1 MHKIIRTLVIRALY
15 VLVFSLL
22 LLAISSTSSFYIGT
36 EFTIAPEKAAAS
48 GSQLLYLPMI
58 QRQPTPTFTP
68 TFTPTLTRTPTRTA
82 TPILSGGVL
91 RVNPTNRRYF
101 TDNSSRA
108 ILLTGSHTWFNL
120 QDYGTTDPPTAF
132 DYTAYLN
139 FLQTNNHNFFR
150 LWAWE
155 QAKWATWTSSG
166 VMFNPLPYQRTG
178 PGTALDGKPKF
189 DVTKFNQAYFDR
201 MRSRIIEAG
210 NRGIYV
216 SIMLFDG
223 FSVGKKSSSDP
234 GNPWPGHPYN
244 ASNNINGINGD
255 PNQDGNGYEVQTL
268 AISAIT
274 ALQDAYVRK
283 VIDTVNDLDNVL
295 YEICNESNQGTAE
308 INWQYHMIDLIHTY
322 EASKP
327 KQHPVGMT
335 VPYPNGNNTNLFN
348 SNAEWISPN
357 GTGGYQDNPPAAD
370 GRKIILSDTDHL
382 WGIGGDR
389 VWAWKSFT
397 RGLHPIFMDVYDC
410 PGVPSGCNTNDPTW
424 VSLRQNLGY
433 IRNYANRINLVAM
446 TPRGDLA
453 SSGYALA
460 NPVASGGEY
469 LVYLPNGGSV
479 TVNLS
484 TTPGTLTVEWFNPS
498 TGATIAGGTIA
509 GGASRTLTAPF
520 SGDAVLYLR

>member
-1 MHKIIRTLVIRALY
+1 MWTMGIRI
-15 VLVFSLL
+15 
-22 LLAISSTSSFYIGT
+22 LAIFALSFLFLVAGSRSIFDT
-36 EFTIAPEKAAAS
+36 NTVPNAAAEKIAAS
-48 GSQLLYLPMI
+48 ASQIVYLPLI

-91 RVNPTNRRYF
+91 RVNPANRRYF
-101 TDNSSRA
+101 TNNSGKA

-120 QDYGTTDPPTAF
+120 QDYGTTDPPAAF

-166 VMFNPLPYQRTG
+166 VLFNPLPYQRTG

-255 PNQDGNGYEVQTL
+255 LNQDGNGYEVQTL
-268 AISAIT
+268 AIPAIT

-335 VPYPNGNNTNLFN
+335 VPYPNGNNTDLFN

-397 RGLHPIFMDVYDC
+397 RGLHPIFMDVYNC
-410 PGVPSGCNTNDPTW
+410 PGVPSGCNPNDPTW

-446 TPRGDLA
+446 TPHGDLA

-460 NPVASGGEY
+460 NPVTSGGEY

-484 TTPGTLTVEWFNPS
+484 ATPGTLTVEWFNPS
-498 TGATIAGGTIA
+498 NGATINGGTVT

-520 SGDAVLYLR
+520 GGDAVLYLR